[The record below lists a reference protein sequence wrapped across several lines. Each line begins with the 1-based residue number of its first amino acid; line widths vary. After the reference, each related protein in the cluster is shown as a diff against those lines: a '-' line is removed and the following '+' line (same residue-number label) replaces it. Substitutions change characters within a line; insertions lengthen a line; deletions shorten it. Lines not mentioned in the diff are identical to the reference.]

1 MNDSRYTLSVFK
13 NIYNARA
20 VKQFIVSDIFDMT
33 ALEIKSLQNFKLD
46 YSKIN
51 PICPK
56 CKRNIE
62 LDYNFTNLGW
72 RFVAI
77 GTCPKC
83 NSRILEEV
91 IVKKS
96 LSGEMIYRE
105 VYSII
110 DEIEFLKYENRII
123 KKNSNV

>member
-1 MNDSRYTLSVFK
+1 MP
-13 NIYNARA
+13 
-20 VKQFIVSDIFDMT
+20 

-83 NSRILEEV
+83 NSTNIQGISRVTGYL
-91 IVKKS
+91 S
-96 LSGEMIYRE
+96 LDERFGEGKVAERADRVSHDNLHAHTYNE
-105 VYSII
+105 
-110 DEIEFLKYENRII
+110 
-123 KKNSNV
+123 